1 MQLGS
6 MLILAFYLR
15 KWDDIVVVNQEWH
28 QTKEKLMARWG
39 LGNQLPC
46 SSKLKLH
53 IQVSGQG
60 SDWNLH
66 ILSINF
72 TA

>member
-1 MQLGS
+1 
-6 MLILAFYLR
+6 MLIFF
-15 KWDDIVVVNQEWH
+15 KGFDILFEKMGNNIVVNQEWY
-28 QTKEKLMARWG
+28 QAKEKLLARWG
-39 LGNQLPC
+39 IGNKLPN

-53 IQVSGQG
+53 IQVSGKG